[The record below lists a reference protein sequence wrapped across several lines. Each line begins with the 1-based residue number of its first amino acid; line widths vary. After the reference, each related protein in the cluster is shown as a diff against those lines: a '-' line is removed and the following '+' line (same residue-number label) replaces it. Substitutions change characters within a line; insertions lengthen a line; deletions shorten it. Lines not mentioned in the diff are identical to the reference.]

1 MRSTSRKGQALLRGG
16 VVLLFVFTVVG
27 PVTAQTGLQRGR
39 NWWHAPIG
47 VTLAVNRTF
56 LDFGEVVVRD
66 SQDLAFT
73 ISNSGDQGLGVAI
86 DMSGPPFSSDF
97 DGSPFSLPAG
107 ASQTFTVHF
116 SPTSSG
122 TALGVIWIKSGGG
135 NAKVDLR
142 GKTPRAPLRRP

>member
-27 PVTAQTGLQRGR
+27 PAIAQTGPWRVR

-47 VTLAVNRTF
+47 VTLAVNTTF
-56 LDFGEVVVRD
+56 LDFGEVVVGD
-66 SQDLAFT
+66 SQDLAFM
-73 ISNSGDQGLGVAI
+73 ISNNGDQGLVVTI

-97 DGSPFSLPAG
+97 DGYPFRLPAG
-107 ASQTFTVHF
+107 ASQTFTMRF

-122 TALGVIWIKSGGG
+122 RTFGIIRIKSGGG
-135 NAKVDLR
+135 NAHVDLK
-142 GKTPRAPLRRP
+142 GKALPPPLRSH